1 MTTQDHRQA
10 TTLGKLGEVNE
21 KKNLSPSSHILFFL
35 HGRVWFCVSVSLSS
49 PYELYDFASLGLDGR
64 SVSDFYLAGTGR
76 PGWLVTCLE
85 HRFFW
90 KEGQETKDPLSNLVS
105 STWNTEI
112 KKTILSL
119 PSQAPNEDWNNGSV
133 NTRDREFPFLSR
145 CPTMM
150 LCCYHEKG
158 LHLDLNC
165 CF

>member
-10 TTLGKLGEVNE
+10 TPLGKLGEVNE

-64 SVSDFYLAGTGR
+64 SVSDFYLAGTGWAGDLFGTSVFLKR
-76 PGWLVTCLE
+76 
-85 HRFFW
+85 
-90 KEGQETKDPLSNLVS
+90 GQETKDPLSNLVS

-133 NTRDREFPFLSR
+133 NTWDGEFPFLSS
-145 CPTMM
+145 CPIMM